1 LGGAVTANAVVG
13 QASSV
18 NKEVDRSPLR
28 VTAAQLTAAARYM
41 PDLEAGLL
49 EYLQRPNRTIIIE
62 FPVQMADGNVRN
74 VVGFRVLHN
83 RARGPGTGGIRFHP
97 DVTADAVRALASKMT
112 WKCAIL
118 DIPFGGAAG
127 GVVCDPKLL
136 GRDELRTVTRRFV
149 AELGDAIGPHTDVPG
164 PDVGAGSETM
174 AWVYDTYQM
183 LHPGTNCLPVVMG
196 KPVNLGGS
204 HGSRDAVARGCLY
217 AVQRVL
223 TRGLVGRVTSVMGAT
238 VAIQGFGKVGSEIA
252 RLFADA
258 GARIVAVSDSR
269 GGIADRA
276 GVDWEEARE
285 HVRLTGAVA
294 GLPGARS
301 VTNAELLAVPC
312 DLLVLAALEHQ
323 LHGGNASAVQARCV
337 VEAAHGAVTPAA
349 DAILSDRQVPVLPDI
364 LVGAGGVTV
373 GYFEW
378 VQNIENEQWE
388 EDEVNAKLL
397 VRMNRS
403 TDHIIDEQERINGSL
418 DWLQEQRHERGLDE
432 APLPAVD
439 VRTAAQVLAI
449 RRVAAATLD
458 RGIWP

>member
-1 LGGAVTANAVVG
+1 MTIETLVSRANGADR
-13 QASSV
+13 
-18 NKEVDRSPLR
+18 EVDRSPFR
-28 VTAAQLTAAARYM
+28 VAEAQFTAAARYM
-41 PDLEAGLL
+41 PNLKVGLV
-49 EYLQRPNRTIIIE
+49 EYLQRPDRTVILE

-74 VVGFRVLHN
+74 VVGIRVLHN
-83 RARGPGTGGIRFHP
+83 RARGPGTGGLRFHP
-97 DVTADAVRALASKMT
+97 DVTADAVRALAAKMT

-127 GVVCDPKLL
+127 GIVCDPKSLS
-136 GRDELRTVTRRFV
+136 RDELRTITRRFV

-183 LHPGTNCLPVVMG
+183 MHHGTHCLPVVMG

-204 HGSRDAVARGCLY
+204 HGSREAAARGCLY
-217 AVQRVL
+217 ATQRVL
-223 TRGLVGRVTSVMGAT
+223 ARGLVRGVTSAKGAT

-258 GARIVAVSDSR
+258 GARIVAVGDSR
-269 GGIADRA
+269 GGIASRQ
-276 GVDWEEARE
+276 GLDWEEALE
-285 HVRLTGAVA
+285 HVRITGAVA
-294 GLPGARS
+294 GLPGARPIS
-301 VTNAELLAVPC
+301 NAELLAVPC

-323 LHGGNASAVQARCV
+323 LHGGNASEVQARCV
-337 VEAAHGAVTPAA
+337 IEAAHGAVTPAA
-349 DAILSDRQVPVLPDI
+349 DAILFERQVPVLPDI
-364 LVGAGGVTV
+364 LVSGGGVTV
-373 GYFEW
+373 GYYEW

-403 TDHIIDEQERINGSL
+403 TDLVIDEQERINGSL
-418 DWLQEQRHERGLDE
+418 DRLQAQRRERGLDE
-432 APLPAVD
+432 APLAAVG

-449 RRVAAATLD
+449 RRVAAVTLD